1 MLLDLVDSSVLH
13 LCSSKM
19 MCWIEKI
26 RKTSF
31 QSFTILSIQLGKSHL
46 LSLQKSPQQF
56 STGKPTTLFA
66 ELFILLTHCLYG
78 GTKSQVHPHFSCSSG
93 TDFMRPP
100 ESGFVTVQSF
110 HDQTWSA
117 SQTSND

>member
-66 ELFILLTHCLYG
+66 ELFILLTHCLVYLL
-78 GTKSQVHPHFSCSSG
+78 KNIQDSVSFMSHPEFSRNVSSSKELG
-93 TDFMRPP
+93 NP
-100 ESGFVTVQSF
+100 EK
-110 HDQTWSA
+110 
-117 SQTSND
+117 